1 MSHSLP
7 GDPRIFRK
15 TEFTRRSVD
24 LDVTELTRRSVDLDG
39 TELTRRS
46 VDLDVTEVQHVCRR
60 HLDGHELT
68 ADVIAARQRLARRRR
83 KAGRLQDAHLVRV
96 EV

>member
-1 MSHSLP
+1 MDEYLSQKLP
-7 GDPRIFRK
+7 HNPRVFHI
-15 TEFTRRSVD
+15 
-24 LDVTELTRRSVDLDG
+24 

-46 VDLDVTEVQHVCRR
+46 VDLDVTEVQHVCRH

-68 ADVIAARQRLARRRR
+68 ADVIAARQRLARRLRE
-83 KAGRLQDAHLVRV
+83 AGRLLDAHLVRV